1 MKKEK
6 SGGCGKKAWHIVL
19 QYLFITVGSV
29 IYAVGFQFFMY
40 PNSVVSGGVTGI
52 SMIINHFTRFPVGVM
67 IIIFNIPLFIVAWR
81 HFGSK
86 FLMSTLAAVV
96 LSSVIVDLFAA
107 TGIVLT
113 SDPMLAAII
122 GGAIKGAGLGIIY
135 YMGATA
141 GGADIVAKIIRQ
153 KYPYIN
159 FGTILLLMDVVIIA
173 AYAVILGRYD
183 SAMYSVIAMYVVSK
197 VIDLALYGIDNSS
210 LCYIIS
216 ENSEELIK
224 GIING
229 PIRRGVTVLEGE
241 GAYSGRHKH
250 IIMCVIK
257 RTQISQMR
265 RLVKTL
271 DERAFFIVTDAKNV
285 FGNGFENIAEVK

>member
-1 MKKEK
+1 MKKAKNSERGQK
-6 SGGCGKKAWHIVL
+6 IWHIFL
-19 QYLFITVGSV
+19 QYLFILIGSV

-40 PNSVVSGGVTGI
+40 PNSVVSGGLTGI
-52 SMIINHFTRFPVGVM
+52 SMIINYFTNFPVGIM
-67 IIIFNIPLFIVAWR
+67 IIIFNIPLFIVAWKR
-81 HFGSK
+81 FGVK
-86 FLMSTLAAVV
+86 FMMSSLTAVV
-96 LSSVIVDLFAA
+96 LSSLIVDIFAA

-122 GGAIKGAGLGIIY
+122 GGAIKGAGLGVIY
-135 YMGATA
+135 YMGATT
-141 GGADIVAKIIRQ
+141 GGADIVAKMIQQ
-153 KYPYIN
+153 KYPYFN
-159 FGTILLLMDVVIIA
+159 FGTILLLMDAVIIA

-183 SAMYSVIAMYVVSK
+183 SAMYSIIAMYVVSK

-229 PIRRGVTVLEGE
+229 PIRRGVTILEGE
-241 GAYSGRHKH
+241 GAYSRRHKQ

-265 RLVKTL
+265 HLVRTL

-285 FGNGFENIAEVK
+285 FGKGFENIAEVK